1 MANKFLIKR
10 GDGAPSQGAIDEY
23 ELVYDYTNNQLYT
36 KVGSTITP
44 IGSSPTSGSNNQLL
58 TDDGSG
64 GINSEGSLT
73 FDGNHFEIENS
84 SNGRGVQLNTNSEIK
99 SLDGASWLHLQRY
112 VDGNVAIG
120 NNSNSD
126 LYVANQLG
134 IGTSSP
140 SQPLHINAAYPQVK
154 LQKTNDATY
163 TTFGSGESYFVAN
176 IINPSSKTYE
186 FRNNSTAQLS
196 ITTGGV
202 VDIPGS
208 LTLGTA
214 LALAEGGTGA
224 TSAAGAR
231 TNLQLGDLALLD
243 TIPANLI
250 SSGTIADARI
260 PSTVFKENL
269 GTLTGGTTTENA
281 KATGLYQVNETGHST
296 LLVSFTG
303 VGGST
308 RSLELY
314 AHYNDE
320 LYFRAGRDSETNF
333 DSVGRYDNKIW
344 HSGNDGANS
353 GLDADT
359 LDGSHASAF
368 LTSSSGL
375 NGSNITSGTIA
386 SARLDADT
394 AHLSGNQTF
403 TGTKTFQ
410 NALKLQ
416 SELDFTGN
424 GNKNIDVET
433 LEGSNYLQIRHHN
446 PVGNAFENA
455 IRFNANGGALIYY
468 DGSNKIETTNTGA
481 TVTGALNVTGA
492 LSFGSL
498 SGSISTSGNINTNGV
513 YQMDGTTIIDSS
525 KIPINIPDPHG
536 TNRAGSV
543 LVTDYAGVTS
553 PAVSGWYTIASAA
566 AANARGGGIIGIS
579 FTGGYFGPRTFTCDF
594 QVDWSGN
601 LIRCEVSNQTN
612 DITKVR
618 IIETGS
624 TTELQAYFEISTSQS
639 ENTQSMRVTFTRDK
653 YNPNWSIENPLTQ
666 EASPTVTGEEINGT
680 SPTARGVKFYS
691 SDINLFEINNSN
703 VVINELSKNIDF
715 RVESSSDANLLFTD
729 GGNDRVGI
737 GTNSPSVKL
746 DIAGDVK
753 SSGTINA
760 ERLNITESGT
770 IIGDIQATDSTWL
783 RINQSTNKNIYT
795 PRYIRSDGGFFVDGA
810 SQGITGNATFRA
822 PNHSVGNPAYSFS
835 SDTNTGMYLMTGDQI
850 GFSTGGVVRASITNN
865 GINTL
870 NSNGYFIDDRRIY
883 EVTSNSS
890 ERGGFH
896 PIVASVR
903 NSGKQRYLDEDF
915 AHSSNSV
922 IRYNNAGGEN
932 LVVSRITASDDGIV
946 PPNSSGKVIKVA
958 YNGNGTTSPGFGG
971 VYQLINTEKN
981 HTFVQIFQAKLPSGR
996 TFNTAANS
1004 MGTGAIDYFLTSPEG
1019 TGKWEWY
1026 ARVCHAGTG
1035 GTFSTSG
1042 FIYVSGGSD
1051 SAFTWYIANMT
1062 QYDVTETPGDYA
1074 SQTGYYRSNH
1084 GVNARLA
1091 RGLNDDDRIEIEAS
1105 ETKIYGDT
1113 VERAR
1118 FGSYGIRNNVLGSAG
1133 TPSYSFVSDTDTGMF
1148 RNGSDSLGLSAG
1160 GRHNLIVD
1168 SANGVIINDGSY
1180 ATTDFRVESN
1190 DNAYMFFVDS
1200 GANKIAIGNT
1210 TADATLHIGHASSDF
1225 SLGGTSG
1232 DSVDNLKLESSSA
1245 NVNQLIFST
1254 ERVSNGSDWTTTRE
1268 RIRRRIDATDMGYI
1282 QFGSSFGSNEM
1293 VGLGR
1298 TGVGTALSVD
1308 GNLNVGIRTTSPSRP
1323 LHIATSTTN
1332 GECIYLQGDASYGA
1346 TIKYGRDTAYNWNA
1360 GVGGASSGSSNI
1372 PSSFWGIED
1381 QSQSHAVRFCI
1392 AHTTGNVGIG
1402 TNSPSFKLSVA
1413 GGDIQTDGYIR
1424 ADDGVIT
1431 HSSDNGSVITLTNNG
1446 TYTMLRTPQ
1455 GVNAIFL
1462 GDNGDANHYYDN
1474 GGHRFRSAG
1483 GGTYFAQIN
1492 STGLAVGT
1500 GSAFASAKLHIKES
1514 GTGHGS
1520 GGIISETE
1528 THNGNAGIRF
1538 RTNGTDRWSITT
1550 IGTNGEKL
1558 RIRDSDA
1565 GADRINITST
1575 GAFHVSNDVVAF
1587 SSTPSDRKLK
1597 TNVKDIEYGLDTI
1610 MKLKPKQYDWKKDNR
1625 KDIGFIAQEVEEVI
1639 PEIVKDNEWFDDKIK
1654 TMDYEK
1660 LTAVLIKAVQQQQEQ
1675 INKLE
1680 EKLNG

>member
-492 LSFGSL
+492 LSFGSI
-498 SGSISTSGNINTNGV
+498 SGAISTSGNINTQGA
-513 YQMDGTTIIDSS
+513 YQMDGTTIIDTS
-525 KIPINIPDPHG
+525 KVPINIPDPHG
-536 TNRAGSV
+536 SDRTGSV

-553 PAVSGWYTIASAA
+553 PTVSGWYTIASGAHSA
-566 AANARGGGIIGIS
+566 ARGGGIISIG
-579 FTGGYFGPRTFTCDF
+579 FTGGYAAPKTFTCDF
-594 QVDWSGN
+594 QVGWGGDLHRCNISN
-601 LIRCEVSNQTN
+601 ETDVITKARLIRTS
-612 DITKVR
+612 
-618 IIETGS
+618 S
-624 TTELQAYFEISTSQS
+624 TTELQAYFEISSGLSDNPQT
-639 ENTQSMRVTFTRDK
+639 MRVAFTRDK
-653 YNPNWSIENPLTQ
+653 YNPYWGIEDPLTQ
-666 EASPTVTGEEINGT
+666 ESSPSTTGEEVNGV
-680 SPTARGVKFYS
+680 SPTGRGVKFYS
-691 SDINLFEINNSN
+691 SDTNLFEINNSY
-703 VVINELSKNIDF
+703 VTINELGKNIDF

-795 PRYIRSDGGFFVDGA
+795 PRYIRADNGFFVDGA

-822 PNHSVGNPAYSFS
+822 PNHSVGNPAYSFAA
-835 SDTNTGMYLMTGDQI
+835 DTNTGMYLISGDNL
-850 GFSTGGVVRASITNN
+850 GFSTGGTLRAQITSN

-870 NSNGYFIDDRRIY
+870 NSNGYYIDDRRIY
-883 EVTSNSS
+883 EVTSNST
-890 ERGGFH
+890 ERGGYH
-896 PIVASVR
+896 PIVASIR

-915 AHSSNSV
+915 AHSTNSV
-922 IRYNNAGGEN
+922 NLYNNAGGSN
-932 LVVSRITASDDGIV
+932 LVVSRITASDDSIV
-946 PPNSSGKVIKVA
+946 APNSSGKVIKVA

-996 TFNTAANS
+996 TFVTAANS

-1042 FIYVSGGSD
+1042 FIYVTGGSD

-1118 FGSYGIRNNVLGSAG
+1118 FGSYGIRNGYTGSAT
-1133 TPSYSFVSDTDTGMF
+1133 TPSYSFKDDTDTGMYKHDG
-1148 RNGSDSLGLSAG
+1148 NTLGFSVGGGVRSTINSSGVLYVTNAVQAG
-1160 GRHNLIVD
+1160 N
-1168 SANGVIINDGSY
+1168 NGVQIWDGTHGFKQVLAKDSTYTYLRNNDGTPCIQVGDTGDGTNY
-1180 ATTDFRVESN
+1180 YQNGTHKFRSAAGSE
-1190 DNAYMFFVDS
+1190 YM
-1200 GANKIAIGNT
+1200 
-1210 TADATLHIGHASSDF
+1210 
-1225 SLGGTSG
+1225 
-1232 DSVDNLKLESSSA
+1232 
-1245 NVNQLIFST
+1245 
-1254 ERVSNGSDWTTTRE
+1254 
-1268 RIRRRIDATDMGYI
+1268 RID
-1282 QFGSSFGSNEM
+1282 SS
-1293 VGLGR
+1293 
-1298 TGVGTALSVD
+1298 
-1308 GNLNVGIRTTSPSRP
+1308 
-1323 LHIATSTTN
+1323 
-1332 GECIYLQGDASYGA
+1332 
-1346 TIKYGRDTAYNWNA
+1346 
-1360 GVGGASSGSSNI
+1360 
-1372 PSSFWGIED
+1372 
-1381 QSQSHAVRFCI
+1381 
-1392 AHTTGNVGIG
+1392 GNVGIG
-1402 TNSPSFKLSVA
+1402 VSPSGGKLHVNGDLRVIGKVLGVFNTGFVSTDSVGNQA
-1413 GGDIQTDGYIR
+1413 TLMRQTSGDIMLIGD
-1424 ADDGVIT
+1424 
-1431 HSSDNGSVITLTNNG
+1431 TNH
-1446 TYTMLRTPQ
+1446 TEQ
-1455 GVNAIFL
+1455 IKIQ
-1462 GDNGDANHYYDN
+1462 
-1474 GGHRFRSAG
+1474 SA
-1483 GGTYFAQIN
+1483 N
-1492 STGLAVGT
+1492 STGNGYIHCKNDGGIGFTGNTQFSSPMTVNYGAVFNEGGHNSDTRIEGDTDTNLFRADASTDRIGIGSGSPGGKLHVHGITNANNLIVSAVMHNVGGGHLSNYQTLLFKNTQNETGYAAIRHFANSHNDSASQLRFLTSNTSGVMANQMTVDDTGRIGIGTTSPSLSYANKGLEIEAADEQVSLRLQRTGSSPNVLEISARNSDTLIYNVGT
-1500 GSAFASAKLHIKES
+1500 ARNFRFGIAGTEEFRMDTLGNFHADADIIAFSTTTASDIKFKENVKS
-1514 GTGHGS
+1514 IPYGLKEVLQMNPVQFDW
-1520 GGIISETE
+1520 IEK
-1528 THNGNAGIRF
+1528 R
-1538 RTNGTDRWSITT
+1538 NGT
-1550 IGTNGEKL
+1550 
-1558 RIRDSDA
+1558 
-1565 GADRINITST
+1565 
-1575 GAFHVSNDVVAF
+1575 H
-1587 SSTPSDRKLK
+1587 
-1597 TNVKDIEYGLDTI
+1597 
-1610 MKLKPKQYDWKKDNR
+1610 
-1625 KDIGFIAQEVEEVI
+1625 DIGFIAQEMEKIVPEVI
-1639 PEIVKDNEWFDDKIK
+1639 KETETLEVGGTHK
-1654 TMDYEK
+1654 TMDYAK
-1660 LTAVLIKAVQQQQEQ
+1660 LTSILVQAIQEQQQQ